1 MLKDDAA
8 FHAQANETISRLAEI
23 IDDDLGDDID
33 VEIQNDILTLELAD
47 GGQYIVNK
55 NAPFHQIWLSSPK
68 SGAWHFDWVGGAWR
82 ASKGDKPALLEL
94 LAGELQAV
102 TGRPVRL

>member
-1 MLKDDAA
+1 MFKDDAA
-8 FHAQANETISRLAEI
+8 FHAEADATIGRLAEI

-33 VEIQNDILTLELAD
+33 AEIQNHILTLELAD

-55 NAPFHQIWLSSPK
+55 NTPFHQIWLSSPK
-68 SGAWHFDWVGGAWR
+68 SGAWHFDWIDGVWR
-82 ASKGDKPALLEL
+82 ATKGGKQSLLDL
-94 LAGELQAV
+94 LADELAAV